1 MPDNGY
7 INKKKPAAGEIFN
20 TSDRTDDSG
29 KKNPNAPVN
38 VNSAGINGAIL
49 RGTIERIT
57 YFNEERNY
65 CVARAKCEGER
76 ELITIVGTF
85 ASINVGEFV
94 EMSGEWQSHKEYGR
108 QFKVKDYIVKLPNT
122 ITGIK
127 KYLGSGLIRGI
138 GPKTA
143 ERITNHFKAATIEI
157 IEKTPKALLEI
168 DGIGEWRLE
177 RICESWKTQNA
188 IRSIMIFLHKY
199 SISTA
204 IATKIYKKYG
214 DDSIAALTE
223 NPYRLADDIY
233 GIGFKSADK
242 IALSMNIAEDSDI
255 RIKACVIYCLNQQ
268 TSEGHVY
275 TLLDKLFEELKQ
287 FIDITR
293 PRFIEIVEKMKN
305 EKLIQTENE
314 DRIYLAAMYYSEN
327 NAAANI
333 AAIFKTPFNKIICE
347 TASII
352 SKIEA
357 TSKIKYSPL
366 QLEAINTALL
376 SKFMVLTGG
385 PGTGKTTTIRGII
398 KAFKMLGLTVM
409 QCAPT
414 GRAAK
419 KMEESTGETARTIH
433 RLLEFSP
440 GGRGFLKGPHNPL
453 ECDVLICDEVSMI
466 DIVLLHHLLKAV
478 SPSGKVVFIG
488 DINQLPSVGPGSAL
502 KDIIGSKTVPV
513 ISLDRIFRQDE
524 KSLIITNA
532 HRINN
537 GEMPVFPDKTSG
549 MPSDFYFIEKEDQA
563 STAAAIIKMAAERI
577 PDRFALN
584 PIDDVQILCPMY
596 RGECGVTSLNT
607 VLQDALNKSGL
618 ELFHKARKFKL
629 GDKVIQN
636 ENDYKKNVFNGDIG
650 KICDIRTQDKS
661 LVIDFPQG
669 QLEYEYND
677 LDSIELAYAITIHKS
692 QGSEY
697 PAVVIPVLTSHFI
710 MLQRNLLYTAVTR
723 AKMLVVLIGTKKAI
737 HIALSNNKV
746 LERNSNLIN
755 KIRME
760 VI

>member
-1 MPDNGY
+1 MVANEK
-7 INKKKPAAGEIFN
+7 NAAEAE
-20 TSDRTDDSG
+20 SKLS
-29 KKNPNAPVN
+29 
-38 VNSAGINGAIL
+38 
-49 RGTIERIT
+49 GTIERIT
-57 YFNEERNY
+57 YFNEEHNY
-65 CVARAKCEGER
+65 CVARARCEGEK

-94 EMSGEWQSHKEYGR
+94 EMSGQWQSHKEYGR
-108 QFKVKDYIVKLPNT
+108 QFKVSEYIVKLPNT

-138 GPKTA
+138 GPKMA
-143 ERITNHFKAATIEI
+143 ERITNHFKASTIEI
-157 IEKTPKALLEI
+157 IEKTPRSLLEI

-177 RICESWKTQNA
+177 QISESWKTQGA
-188 IRSIMIFLHKY
+188 IRSIMIFLQKY
-199 SISTA
+199 SISTS
-204 IATKIYKKYG
+204 IATKIYKRYG
-214 DDSIAALTE
+214 ENSIEALTE

-242 IALSMNIAEDSDI
+242 IALSMNVPEDSEV
-255 RIKACVIYCLNQQ
+255 RARACISYCLGQQ
-268 TSEGHVY
+268 VMEGHIF
-275 TLLDKLFEELKQ
+275 TTKTRLFEELKQ
-287 FIDITR
+287 FIDIT
-293 PRFIEIVEKMKN
+293 PARFGPVVEKMSHEGEIAVENEEQVYLQALHLSESRAAKN
-305 EKLIQTENE
+305 IVKIFQTPFRKLIFEV
-314 DRIYLAAMYYSEN
+314 DA
-327 NAAANI
+327 
-333 AAIFKTPFNKIICE
+333 
-347 TASII
+347 II

-366 QLEAINTALL
+366 QLEAINTALN

-398 KAFKMLGLTVM
+398 RAFKMIGLSVL

-419 KMEESTGETARTIH
+419 KMEESTGETSKTIH
-433 RLLEFSP
+433 RLLEFGA
-440 GGRGFLKGPHNPL
+440 GGKGFLKGPEDPL
-453 ECDVLICDEVSMI
+453 DCDVLICDEVSMI
-466 DIVLLHHLLKAV
+466 DIILMHHLLKAV
-478 SPSGKVVFIG
+478 APHTKVVLIG
-488 DINQLPSVGPGSAL
+488 DINQLPSVGPGSVL

-537 GEMPVFPDKTSG
+537 GEMPLFPDKSDG
-549 MPSDFYFIEKEDQA
+549 GHADFYFIEKEDQA
-563 STAAAIIKMAAERI
+563 STAAAILKMVAERI
-577 PDRFALN
+577 PDKFALR
-584 PIDDVQILCPMY
+584 PVDDIQVLCPMY
-596 RGECGVTSLNT
+596 RGECGVTSLNG
-607 VLQDALNKSGL
+607 VLQGALNKSTL
-618 ELFHKARKFKL
+618 ELFHKTRAFKL
-629 GDKVIQN
+629 GDKVMQN

-650 KICDIRTQDKS
+650 KISDVRTQDRS

-669 QLEYEYND
+669 QIEYEYND

-737 HIALSNNKV
+737 HIALANNRV
-746 LERNSNLIN
+746 LDRNSNLKD
-755 KIRME
+755 KILAE
-760 VI
+760 VK